1 MRVVLDTNT
10 LVSSLLNQAGP
21 SAQAFKAWRDLRD
34 ELLTSPELISELMRV
49 TSYPR
54 IRRKYPFT
62 DERVNDLVNL
72 LRQYAE
78 VIQPTIDVSGSVPA
92 DPQDETVIAC
102 AAAGSADIIVSG
114 DRHLLDLETYQDIP
128 IVTVVQFLARLA
140 ADDED
145 ARDF

>member
-62 DERVNDLVNL
+62 DERVNDLVDL

-92 DPQDETVIAC
+92 DPQDEIVIAC